1 MFFIIYTHRKELKMR
16 TLFNNFIDN
25 LSTILGKIITKIAEK
40 MQKMKL
46 YYKNNKKWTLYLYL
60 NGQCIDKRKIDKDF
74 APMGKFYI
82 VKVRGMKHLLG
93 TNRKVQIVVQSYKY
107 KLTDEK
113 KREAH
118 IETLIYEGVDIK

>member
-1 MFFIIYTHRKELKMR
+1 MR
-16 TLFNNFIDN
+16 TLIKKI
-25 LSTILGKIITKIAEK
+25 STIFNKLIGKIAEL
-40 MQKMKL
+40 MQKL
-46 YYKNNKKWTLYLYL
+46 RLNYKNNKKWTLYLYL

-82 VKVRGMKHLLG
+82 VKVRGMKQLLG

>member
-1 MFFIIYTHRKELKMR
+1 MR
-16 TLFNNFIDN
+16 TLIKRI
-25 LSTILGKIITKIAEK
+25 STIFNKLIGKIEELIK
-40 MQKMKL
+40 KMKL
-46 YYKNNKKWTLYLYL
+46 NYENNKKWSLYLYL

-113 KREAH
+113 KKEAH